1 MKSIFQ
7 QDVENEAESDHDADS
22 EGSGLALIEDDI
34 SGVSEDLVPTN
45 SVTLHEDG
53 SSSDTDDPAL
63 SCTQE
68 FVQLYEE
75 IFLYPSSSSGSSDA
89 TNDEDGQMTNADRTN
104 VPDDDARESC
114 EAV

>member
-22 EGSGLALIEDDI
+22 EGSGLALIEDNI
-34 SGVSEDLVPTN
+34 SSVSEVPTN

-75 IFLYPSSSSGSSDA
+75 IFMYPSSSSGSSDA